1 MYNIKLLNKIS
12 SKGLDNL
19 EKRGY
24 YVSRNMD
31 NPDAIILRSFSMHE
45 MELPHSLKAIA
56 RAGAGVNNIPVGK
69 CTEKGIVVF
78 NTPGANA
85 NAVKELTIMALL
97 MTSRKIIDSILW
109 SKSLSGNPEEIK
121 SLIEKGKGK
130 FVGPEIKGKKLGV
143 IGLGAVGVMVAN
155 AAKALGMEVDGY
167 DPYISIDSAWGLSR
181 SVGKAES
188 LKEILSDSD
197 YITMHVPLMDSTRNM
212 IDNKAFK
219 LMKHGVRLLNFSR
232 DGLID
237 NAELKKALN
246 EGIVEMYATDF
257 PNEELIKMDHVI
269 SFPHI
274 GASTLE
280 SEENC
285 AVMASNQVKCFLELG
300 TIKNSVNFPNCDLGN
315 VFKNRITLMHLNIP
329 NMVGQ
334 ITGILAN
341 KHINI
346 SNMIN
351 KSKNKVAYTII
362 DTDNCIPED
371 ILRKLEG
378 IDSMI
383 RVRKL

>member
-1 MYNIKLLNKIS
+1 MYNIKLLNKVS
-12 SKGLDNL
+12 SKGLENL

-24 YVSRNMD
+24 YVSQNVD
-31 NPDAIILRSFSMHE
+31 NPDAIILRSFSMLE
-45 MELPHSLKAIA
+45 MELPHSLKAVA
-56 RAGAGVNNIPVGK
+56 RAGAGVNNIPVK
-69 CTEKGIVVF
+69 RCTEKGIVVF

-85 NAVKELTIMALL
+85 NAVKELTILALL
-97 MTSRKIIDSILW
+97 MTSRKVVDSILW
-109 SKSLSGNPEEIK
+109 SKSLSGNSEEIK
-121 SLIEKGKGK
+121 QLIEKGKGQ

-181 SVGKAES
+181 SIGKAES
-188 LKEILSDSD
+188 LKEILEGSD

-237 NAELKKALN
+237 NAELKNALK

-334 ITGILAN
+334 ITGILASE
-341 KHINI
+341 HINI

-351 KSKNKVAYTII
+351 KSKDKVAYTII
-362 DTDNCIPED
+362 DTDNRISED
-371 ILRKLEG
+371 MFKKLEG

>member
-12 SKGLDNL
+12 SKGLENL

-24 YVSRNMD
+24 YVSQNVD
-31 NPDAIILRSFSMHE
+31 NPDAIILRSFSMLE
-45 MELPHSLKAIA
+45 MELPHSLKAVA
-56 RAGAGVNNIPVGK
+56 RAGAGVNNIPVK
-69 CTEKGIVVF
+69 RCTEKGIVVF

-85 NAVKELTIMALL
+85 NAVKELTILALL
-97 MTSRKIIDSILW
+97 MTSRKVVDSILW
-109 SKSLSGNPEEIK
+109 SKSLSGNSEEIK
-121 SLIEKGKGK
+121 QLIEKGKGQ

-181 SVGKAES
+181 SIGKAES
-188 LKEILSDSD
+188 LKEILEGSD

-237 NAELKKALN
+237 NAELKNALN

-334 ITGILAN
+334 ITGILASE
-341 KHINI
+341 HINI

-351 KSKNKVAYTII
+351 KSKDKVAYTII
-362 DTDNCIPED
+362 DTDNRISED
-371 ILRKLEG
+371 MFRRLEG